1 MLGWSLQTLSIRY
14 IYSVSLPSVLLY
26 VAMNV
31 VLHGRLY
38 KSMNIVACVCASI
51 IFSIVSLSLHDHVES
66 VLLTD
71 YDRFPQTLQRETS
84 SKTSGLCQHT
94 AVSLVQ

>member
-1 MLGWSLQTLSIRY
+1 MKYGFLYNIRPSVPSDNTCFSSDIVWTILLMLGWSLQRLSIRY

-38 KSMNIVACVCASI
+38 KCMNIVA
-51 IFSIVSLSLHDHVES
+51 
-66 VLLTD
+66 
-71 YDRFPQTLQRETS
+71 
-84 SKTSGLCQHT
+84 
-94 AVSLVQ
+94 